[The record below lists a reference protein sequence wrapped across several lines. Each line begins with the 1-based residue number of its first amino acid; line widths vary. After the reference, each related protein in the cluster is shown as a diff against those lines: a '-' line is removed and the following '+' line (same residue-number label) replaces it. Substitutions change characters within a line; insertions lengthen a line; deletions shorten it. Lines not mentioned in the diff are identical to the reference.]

1 MDKEQLF
8 NAIVEVLENEKT
20 GLFAAVDIYQNIFK
34 QYPPE
39 KFQSLLGV
47 VIEATRYVEWR
58 RQAMNYRDRAE
69 SMERNAQAV
78 KDLIIGF

>member
-47 VIEATRYVEWR
+47 VIEVSKYVEWR
-58 RQAMNYRDRAE
+58 RQAVNYTERAE
-69 SMERNAQAV
+69 SMEQNAQLI
-78 KDLIIGF
+78 KDFIIKF